1 MKLIAKEAFVYEGK
15 DIMKGK
21 KVNIKERDAVALLRR
36 GLVEPE
42 KKQEEKETASG
53 ENTEK
58 PAAGAAKDTN
68 K

>member
-1 MKLIAKEAFVYEGK
+1 MKLIAVEPFVYEGK

-36 GLVEPE
+36 GLVKPE
-42 KKQEEKETASG
+42 KKQAEQKPASD
-53 ENTEK
+53 TEK
-58 PAAGAAKDTN
+58 PAVGKDTN